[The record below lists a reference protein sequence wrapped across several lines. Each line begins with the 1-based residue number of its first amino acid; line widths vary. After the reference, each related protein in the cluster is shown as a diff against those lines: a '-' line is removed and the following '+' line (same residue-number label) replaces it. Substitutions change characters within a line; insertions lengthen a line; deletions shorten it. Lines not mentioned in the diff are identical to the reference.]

1 MGERTSSGSFACE
14 ADAPSGRE
22 RVVILAGPS
31 GAGKSRL
38 AERLHRRHGWPVVRL
53 DDFYRDGDDPG
64 MPRRAD
70 LDIVDWDHPAS
81 WDARSAVASLCELV
95 DTGRAQT
102 PVYDIA
108 ASRAVG
114 RREVRATASDLVVA
128 EGIFAA
134 DVVAALRERGV
145 LHSAWCVHHRPAV
158 TFVRRLAR
166 DLRERRKTPRVLLWR
181 GMALMRDE
189 PVIVARHRA
198 LGARP
203 ARARQVEGQLRVG
216 RQALR

>member
-1 MGERTSSGSFACE
+1 MGERMASGSAVPE
-14 ADAPSGRE
+14 AGRSSSGRE
-22 RVVILAGPS
+22 RVVVLAGPS

-38 AERLHRRHGWPVVRL
+38 AERLQRLHGWPVVRL

-64 MPRRAD
+64 MPRRTD
-70 LDIVDWDHPAS
+70 LGIVDWDHPAS
-81 WDARSAVASLCELV
+81 WDGTAAVEALCALV
-95 DTGRAQT
+95 DTGRAET

-114 RREVRATASDLVVA
+114 RREVRTTSSDLVLA

-134 DVVAALRERGV
+134 EAIAALRQRGI

-166 DLRERRKTPRVLLWR
+166 DLRERRKSPSVLLRR
-181 GMALMRDE
+181 GLSLMRDE
-189 PVIVARHRA
+189 PRIVARHRA
-198 LGARP
+198 L
-203 ARARQVEGQLRVG
+203 
-216 RQALR
+216 